1 LTLVPC
7 YIFDLPKSMKRMP
20 QVMSEAPPKRILV
33 IFPGA
38 LGDFICFLPALSVL
52 GEDACVD
59 VLARSE
65 FADLAPAGV
74 NVVSLER
81 YEIRRLFV
89 AGAHDEERVRNF
101 FAPYAAIYS
110 WMGSQA
116 SEFVLQLES
125 ASQGWARVFPF
136 RPRDQKMHQ
145 RDYYLTCLN
154 AANRN
159 LPLPAITPWPQAVQ
173 WREQFWRRNSLAGK
187 AVLTLAP
194 GSGAAEKNWP
204 IHFFRAV
211 AEWWRRATQGAA
223 VVLTGPVEEE
233 RGGFDTFSDCCKSA
247 RDLTLA
253 QVAALLA
260 GSDVYLG
267 NDSGITHLAAAVG
280 IRAVALFG
288 PSDVLEWAPIGERV
302 TVLSRN
308 VDCSPCEFS
317 VMKSCSHHKCLT
329 VLHPADAIREL
340 EKLPEVATLTRLGAG
355 IRV

>member
-1 LTLVPC
+1 MSDAPQ
-7 YIFDLPKSMKRMP
+7 KR
-20 QVMSEAPPKRILV
+20 VLV

-38 LGDFICFLPALSVL
+38 LGDFICFLPALSAL
-52 GEDACVD
+52 REDACID
-59 VLARSE
+59 LLARTE
-65 FADLAPAGV
+65 FTDLAPAAV
-74 NVVSLER
+74 NVASLER

-89 AGAHDEERVRNF
+89 AGAQDEERVRNF
-101 FAPYAAIYS
+101 FAPYAAVYS

-116 SEFVLQLES
+116 SEFVRQLES
-125 ASQGWARVFPF
+125 ASQGRARVFPF

-159 LPLPAITPWPQAVQ
+159 SPLPAITPRPHAVQ
-173 WREQFWRRNSLAGK
+173 WRDHFWRRSSLVGR

-233 RGGFDTFSDCCKSA
+233 RAGFDTLSDCCKSA
-247 RDLTLA
+247 RDLNLA

-280 IRAVALFG
+280 VRAVALFG
-288 PSDVLEWAPIGERV
+288 PSDALEWAPIGERV
-302 TVLSRN
+302 TVLTRN
-308 VDCSPCEFS
+308 VECSPCEVS
-317 VMKSCSHHKCLT
+317 VMKSCSHHKCLSA
-329 VLHPADAIREL
+329 LYPADVIREF